1 MIADIFRLLIFCLGM
16 FGVVCAM
23 ADSPNEEIFIRSK
36 VLAVA
41 IFAFCIAAY
50 YLTEKLQNLKQ
61 DKKKGAIRYDR

>member
-23 ADSPNEEIFIRSK
+23 ADSPNEEMFIRSK
-36 VLAVA
+36 VLAVV

-50 YLTEKLQNLKQ
+50 FLIEKLQNVKQ